1 MSYTKPGERK
11 GLAACSVAAVFISFF
26 FHLIQLIILFSFL

>member
-1 MSYTKPGERK
+1 MPYTKPGERK

-26 FHLIQLIILFSFL
+26 PFNSVNYFI